1 MPDRQPKHSWM
12 ALATRRRIAPLDLGR
27 AEQYDPRSIAA
38 PGLVASVPTSTP
50 TTDQAS

>member
-1 MPDRQPKHSWM
+1 MPGRQPEHSWM
-12 ALATRRRIAPLDLGR
+12 ALATRRRIAALDLGR
-27 AEQYDPRSIAA
+27 TDRYGPRPIAT